1 VNTFFYELKEGL
13 VIAFTAVK
21 ANKVRTLLTTLGI
34 VIGVTSVVL
43 MSTAI
48 KGIDGAFQRG
58 ISSLGSDVIHI
69 DKWEWFSNVDWWKIR
84 KRPNI
89 TMEDYEK
96 YKKLARLPVAVAPTI
111 WSNETIKKDELSME
125 NVFVSGSTAEYL
137 ATTNFT
143 FQSGR
148 FYTDVEGKASRYVAV
163 LGSEIEKN
171 LFPQGNSLGNTVKI
185 GGLDF
190 KVVGVLNEQGSFI
203 LGNFNPDKQVFVP
216 IGVLFKHFVNS
227 NFRSVTIDVK
237 APNNDMVGEVRDEAI
252 GVMRKVRGLRLGE
265 DNDFSVNQQEG
276 LMENYNSTVGVI
288 SAGGFFITGLSLFVG
303 AIGIMNIMF
312 VSVKERTREI
322 GVRKAI
328 GAKRRTILAQFLM
341 ESSAICLLGGLIG
354 LINAVLLSM
363 LVNQF
368 LPTSVQYEAVIIAIV
383 ISLIVGVLAGFAPAW
398 QASKLDPVEALRY
411 E

>member
-1 VNTFFYELKEGL
+1 MNTFFYELKEGL

-148 FYTDVEGKASRYVAV
+148 FFTDVEGKASRYVAV

>member
-1 VNTFFYELKEGL
+1 MSRFLYELKEGL

-21 ANKVRTLLTTLGI
+21 ANKIRTMLTTLGI

-48 KGIDGAFQRG
+48 KGIDGAFERG
-58 ISSLGSDVIHI
+58 ISSLGADVLHI
-69 DKWEWFSNVDWWKIR
+69 DKWEWFSNTDWWLIR

-89 TMEDYEK
+89 SMEDYEK
-96 YKKLARLPVAVAPTI
+96 YKRLAKLPVAVAPTI
-111 WSNETIKKDELSME
+111 WSNETVKREDLSME
-125 NVFVSGSTAEYL
+125 NIFVSGSTAEYL
-137 ATTNFT
+137 ETTNFT
-143 FQSGR
+143 FKAGR
-148 FYTDVEGKASRYVAV
+148 FYSDIEGRASRYVAV

-171 LFPQGNSLGNTVKI
+171 LFPAGNSLGNYVKI

-190 KVVGVLNEQGSFI
+190 RIVGVLNEQGSFM
-203 LGNFNPDKQVFVP
+203 LGNFNPDRQVFVP

-237 APNNDMVGEVRDEAI
+237 APSNQQVNEVKDEAI

-265 DNDFSVNQQEG
+265 ADDFSVNQQEG
-276 LMENYNSTVGVI
+276 LMQNYNQTVGVI
-288 SAGGFFITGLSLFVG
+288 SVGGFFITGLSLFVG

-312 VSVKERTREI
+312 VSVKEITREI

-328 GAKRRTILAQFLM
+328 GAKRRTILMQFLL

-363 LVNQF
+363 LVNQW
-368 LPTSVQYEAVIIAIV
+368 LPTSVQYDAVVVAIV

-398 QASKLDPVEALRY
+398 QASKLDPVDALRY